1 MQYQNHMRIRRK
13 SRPKTRGSWTPE
25 RSKLA
30 HEAKARKRIE
40 RMKSGQVDP
49 EPQRVSAGFPLGT
62 LTWHATDGTMRRWII
77 RQGPRSNN
85 ITVIARVANGD
96 STPRNMGWDKL
107 LTKLRKHL
115 AIPKRLL
122 QPCL

>member
-1 MQYQNHMRIRRK
+1 MRLRK
-13 SRPKTRGSWTPE
+13 KQIEKRYRICAIM
-25 RSKLA
+25 RA
-30 HEAKARKRIE
+30 AKERKRIQQAQG
-40 RMKSGQVDP
+40 SWVDL
-49 EPQRVSAGFPLGT
+49 EPQRVPAGFPLGT

-77 RQGPRSNN
+77 QQGPRSNN

-96 STPRNMGWDKL
+96 STPRSMGWDKL

-122 QPCL
+122 QPCH